1 MAFDIPR
8 HGSDQGFGTCIGSD
22 LRSRPTIKE
31 VKDISTQVRNLT
43 QLKDDLSVANLSNDL
58 EAINSDS
65 LKKDRNDFWVKYL
78 KKDIYLGE
86 TLSIM
91 NDVIQQKGMALKN

>member
-1 MAFDIPR
+1 LEI
-8 HGSDQGFGTCIGSD
+8 QKYKTQQ
-22 LRSRPTIKE
+22 KE
-31 VKDISTQVRNLT
+31 VKEISTQVRNLT

-65 LKKDRNDFWVKYL
+65 LKKDRNDFCVKYL
-78 KKDIYLGE
+78 KKDVYLGE
-86 TLSIM
+86 TLNIM